1 MIEINK
7 KRIINLLT
15 IVVLLLSYSGV
26 WAQNCTSMP
35 EPVTYTR
42 VTTGGDPN
50 KYVEEYAYVNGI
62 KVTRILQAGTRS
74 FDKIKYSNED
84 TNTPTENYCGINRRS
99 KYIGKKYP
107 FMDSDKVTN
116 IIYTFSE
123 PVVDVEVFLAAFGY
137 SGTTTRVED
146 QIDDVIFSVNR
157 GSLTLHNR
165 ASCNGTIQIVNG
177 NEVKSLK
184 RKTTNAKI
192 GITSTAPFT
201 QLTLTYNEPGGGVIG
216 GAGFYVEICTQSIKP
231 HNSSACNPTNINN
244 NFAKAI
250 SATKTLN
257 GVEVE
262 RVLSAN
268 EFADLGSQNYCG
280 SSVNYPNNLP
290 YMSDTGARKLT
301 YKFKHP
307 VTSAEIFLFA
317 FGESTK
323 SAEPNRYDQVRFSIN
338 GEGTMSLSQTYNCIP
353 TGTTINGTTG
363 VVRSA
368 DDKLI
373 TTDVGIKV
381 SSTKPF
387 TEIVLDDQTP
397 GGNSS
402 GLGYVVEICASS
414 ITKANVD
421 NFITLDAAASTLTNQ
436 AVCEGG
442 APTYKAKANATA
454 FASTAKFDYILEV
467 KKSGTTSWV
476 AVETQSNVTP
486 GTVHTFTGDAFKTTN
501 YNNAKVRVKYVYKN
515 SLFPSVTG
523 AAYSNEATLTVK
535 APTVITTSPQA
546 AAYCVGSTA
555 TPLSVVAT
563 GEGTLTYKWYSNT
576 VDNTTTGTLIPTATI
591 ATFTPPTA
599 TSGTTYYYAE
609 VTGSCG
615 QVKSATA
622 KVEVL
627 AKADLVNIIA
637 PAYTPITVCA
647 NGANT
652 TITANANLRT
662 GVGNR
667 LTYTL
672 QHSATGAPNSFTDHP
687 TQKYTNFT
695 PSADNTKQFV
705 IKNEAAS
712 EGYYRVKYTSNAS
725 LCSGGGENYSNVF
738 KFTVTALPEVTA
750 INANPLAFSPG
761 VPTSIS
767 FTIEGTPNAVVTY
780 RIGSGSVQTTTL
792 DASGNS
798 PAIPAG
804 THTQTV
810 ELSVSKIT
818 LGGCEQTYTN
828 MKGRAVTTTTQ
839 CFGGGQIRPARQ
851 FPFPV
856 AQNQNS
862 IAPMNG
868 VNVIREYGG
877 TPNANTSILY
887 QFCSTQNYLVG
898 YTLVDANSTKVTYVF
913 DKPIKGVEI
922 WLMLMSDSGGGLDRM
937 KLSTNNGNLTFTKV
951 YDCYGNAIVAANGEV
966 SASNNVTDVAV
977 KVTSDKPFTKLTV
990 LHTSASTGALV
1001 ELCPAS
1007 VQPVELIDITQQP
1020 QSQTTCETLSPIF
1033 TSKAVLKNGATGT
1046 VKYQWQES
1054 TNNGASWVDAV
1065 SAISATSG
1073 TIASGATTS
1082 LNLFN
1087 IAKNTPNKQYRVLY
1101 TYQLLPGVEVTKAST
1116 PATLTVNDKVEI
1128 TEFKASP
1135 NTIVSGV
1142 ATPVTVTIKG
1152 TPNAQVTY
1160 TVDGDTPQ
1168 TVTLTGG
1175 VHTFTRTISQT
1186 TDVAITQLEKNC
1198 TVNPDLHLK
1207 IGEAGESCGSLPSP
1221 QFGATVTGTNKQMMG
1236 SVEVTRTFSGGAPIA
1251 TTLSYSGIC
1260 LPYYPM
1266 GYAILRKQTSN
1277 ASKVT
1282 YRFSQPVTSAEV
1294 WLLVMS
1300 NTPLSPGIDKAK
1312 ITTNCSSTTLTKVYD
1327 CSNSATLTGNTVAS
1341 ANKVNTDVAIS
1352 VESTGTFTELYVE
1365 DLWDSSTG
1373 NGAGFLV
1380 ELCPSSVKPVTI
1392 DISKHPLSTSVCS
1405 GQTVSLSAVAAL
1417 KGLPANTPMSYQW
1430 EQSANGTAWSNVTGA
1445 GASGTT
1451 TTGSVTYTVP
1461 ATLTQT
1467 THYRLKYSYT
1477 TSCGA
1482 VTVTATTNAA
1492 IITINELPKV
1502 TKVEATPGYIL
1513 NGASTPISFI
1523 ITGTADA
1530 TVTYTLNGG
1539 APLTAQINGS
1549 GVATVPYTTTQD
1561 VTLNVTQIEKNACIT
1576 SITDKSVTVGVSKC
1590 AAFPAP
1596 QFGAS
1601 VTGSNKQTMSN
1612 VEVTRSFDG
1621 GTPAGSPSYGTQ
1633 CSGLPYSSGYI
1644 LLRKETSNASKVTYH
1659 FSQPVTSAEVWL
1671 LLMSNGGIE
1680 GVDKAKITTN
1690 CGSATLTK
1698 IYDCSNTATLS
1709 GDEITSTTRIFT
1721 DVAIRVESV
1730 KPFTELYV
1738 EDLWTTGSGR
1748 GFMVELCPSSLVV
1761 ANTTG
1766 ILSVATQPANVSA
1779 CQGGTASIVSKANVG
1794 AAYLGGTLTYQWEE
1808 SANNGT
1814 TWTNATGASA
1824 TGTATPGLDVTYTL
1838 SNVTSASPNKQYRVK
1853 YRYIYNNG
1861 FCGEATI
1868 YSDPAKLIVPSA
1880 SDIITI
1886 QATQPSNV
1894 TTSDCTQ
1901 ITNVSAQAKIADGY
1915 TIKNVSA
1922 RGGNIFG
1929 YYLEFKEGNTWKTYK
1944 GQQYSNNPSNHPQT
1958 LKIVHSQAPEGT
1970 THFRVR
1976 YTVELT
1982 IGCEFTVTTNEFTFI
1997 KNLPA
2002 EPAITTSQT
2011 FCQSENKTVGD
2022 LTTLANIK
2030 WYSAAT
2036 GGSEVVASTTIPVDT
2051 NDYFAV
2057 ATANGCESTRKK
2069 ITVTVVPKPSA
2080 PVVQNKTECPAA
2092 GTFDMANLVTVLP
2105 GHTLKWY
2112 NAATGNATTVSTV
2125 DRNKTAKT
2133 TYEKWVALATS
2144 QGCESDRVKVTYTV
2158 DITTQPTITAPAAN
2172 LSINCADSATAIDA
2186 AVNAWAATATATVG
2200 CGTATVTNNYATVKP
2215 TNLCS
2220 VNEFEVTF
2228 TVRDAFGNQ
2237 KTKKKKITIDR
2248 LIANDDTESVARSTG
2263 KDIDVLSNDTVNGA
2277 QATTSNAKVTLV
2289 SDGGIGATVTSD
2301 GKIRI
2306 PGGSIAPGTYNV
2318 TYKLCDKNN
2327 TSRCGATATVAVTV
2341 NNSTIEANHDTP
2353 VALTYSASA
2362 AYAKAAD
2369 HTDFNVLSNDKLSGV
2384 TPTLSQV
2391 DILPTNQ
2398 TGVTIEA
2405 STGKIKVDGA
2415 TAAGVYNLT
2424 YKIKEKNTT
2433 NTSATAKVTVVVKN
2447 ALVVNPATLT
2457 APITPST
2464 SATTPKE
2471 IGNVLNQTQ
2480 LNGNKPNASQV
2491 SISVTQEA
2499 TPPQSGDPVP
2509 SIDPATGKVLIPSGV
2524 KPGNYTIK
2532 YQVCDKAE
2540 GIAKSC
2546 SDEKTI
2552 TVNVAGGN
2560 TTTTNNDDFTA
2571 NPVER
2576 SNSEEVVKNGAN
2588 PVNVLANDKLG
2599 TRTNIDT
2606 DVVTIRQTATSN
2618 SGVNIDT
2625 ATGQIKVAANTPA
2638 GVHEVKYKITEK
2650 GQTTES
2656 SEATAKVVVKN
2667 KVELDP
2673 ATIPGTVNTPDDG
2686 NDKTIANIL
2695 DKAKINGNKP
2705 DAADVVITVP
2715 NPAHKNNPSDIV
2727 PYVDTTTGKVIVP
2740 VGTKP
2745 GTHQI
2750 TYQVCDKL
2758 PAGQSAAQTCKT
2770 ATITIPVT
2778 ANTATSANDDY
2789 ASNPVEVSNSA
2800 TSYVKNGT
2808 EDVNVLSNDALGGN
2822 TTINTNLVDIT
2833 QTHTSHSGVNIETA
2847 TGKVKVAPNTPAGE
2861 YTLKYTIAEKGGG
2874 PSSTESTVKVV
2885 VKNKVVVNQA
2895 TIPSSVTPATDGTDK
2910 EIGDVLDQTE
2920 INGSKPSAAQ
2930 VTITET
2936 SPAPKNDPSDKVP
2949 YIDTTTGKVKIP
2961 AGVKP
2966 GNYPITYQIC
2976 DKAIPASANTCK
2988 TATITV
2994 KVAGNH
3000 LDPKNDDF
3008 SQKKVERSTSD
3019 AYVKDGA
3026 NDLNVLSN
3034 DKLGNREGLDTN
3046 VVTIEQ
3052 TYTSNNGVT
3061 VEVAT
3066 GKVKVAANTPAG
3078 EYTVKY
3084 KITEKGQTTA
3094 SNEVSVKVTVTNK
3107 LEVST
3112 RTIPNAKPSTNST
3125 TPVSV
3130 GNILDQ
3136 TKINGQLN
3144 PDPSEVEITATP
3156 DQPGSPKKPYIDT
3169 TTGKVMIPAGVAPGD
3184 HTISYK
3190 VCDKALGAAKRC
3202 EEATVTVKVVSNT
3215 ATSEDDDFTADTYK
3229 VEHPTVDTFVS
3240 DGSDPVNV
3248 LSNDKLGSDTT
3259 ISTDEVT
3266 ITQTA
3271 TSNSNVNIDTATGK
3285 IKVKA
3290 NTPAGV
3296 YTVKYK
3302 FTEKGQPASAASAEK
3317 TATVVVTNKLTS
3329 SNGNYGGAPS
3339 TNSTPANGGD
3349 VLNNVRINGVKPTP
3363 SQVTITEDNGA
3374 GSGIVPFLV
3383 TSGADAGKIKIPQGT
3398 PPGNYTI
3405 TYTVCDTASGA
3416 AKSCKT
3422 ATANIR
3428 VSANAIIATN
3438 DEDNKEVE
3446 FATSVQNVK
3455 KSDNTTLNVLD
3466 NDTLAGLT
3474 ATDTTVTIETTVPE
3488 TGITIK
3494 TNGEV
3499 EVAANKPAGVY
3510 ELKYVI
3516 KETADINNVSDEATV
3531 KVVVK
3536 NKVTFDSIP
3545 STPVNPST
3553 DKNTPATPIDVIAN
3567 TKINGSTPS
3576 ANDVTIEVT
3585 DPADP
3590 QSPGDVVPTLNTTTG
3605 KVEIPAGVKPG
3616 DYNITYRVCDK
3627 AQPAEAKTCQEN
3639 TITIKVRG
3647 NTITGADDDFS
3658 AHKVERSTSD
3668 KFVNDGTNDV
3678 NVLTNDVL
3686 GSRTGLTT
3694 DLVTINQTATTDPKV
3709 SIDTATGKV
3718 KVAADA
3724 PAGTHTIKYTIT
3736 EKGQTT
3742 PSAEKTV
3749 TVVVTNKIVLTP
3761 TDVVS
3766 NPVTPSTDRN
3776 TPKEIGDVLDGTK
3789 LNGTKPGIGTG
3800 ANQVTI
3806 SVVTPAQPQSPGDAV
3821 PELDTTTGKVK
3832 IPAGVKPGTYNI
3844 TYKVCDNA
3852 TPQTCETSTVPIT
3865 VQGNTTTSAD
3875 DDFTAHKVVHPTT
3888 DTFVSDNGTPV
3899 NVLSND
3905 KLGDDDTITT
3915 DEVEIIQT
3923 ATTNPKVSIDTAT
3936 GKVKVE
3942 ANTPAG
3948 EYTVKY
3954 KFKEKGQSD
3963 TEASQEKTVTVVV
3976 TNQVEIDR
3984 ANNNYTGA
3992 PSINATPA
4000 EGGDVLDK
4008 VKINGNKPNANE
4020 VNITVDTP
4028 ATGTTVPY
4036 LETSGADAGKI
4047 KIPQGTPAGTYTI
4060 TYTVCDK
4067 AQPASARTCE
4077 QATATIT
4084 VDANPIVANADNDN
4098 KVVTFSTAAQTVKK
4112 TDGTTLNVLANDKL
4126 GATTGLNNTLVTIE
4140 TTQPVTDIT
4149 IKANGEVEVGANKA
4163 PGVYE
4168 LKYKIKET
4176 ADPTHVSAEATVKVV
4191 VKNKVELDAI
4201 PTTPANPSTDGTTP
4215 NAVVDIL
4222 DNTKI
4227 NGNKPNANEVT
4238 IEVVTPATPQSPGDS
4253 VPTIDTT
4260 TGKVVVPSGVKPG
4273 TYTITY
4279 KVCDKAQPD
4288 EAKTCKTDTVTITVT
4303 GNTIQATAD
4312 DFTAH
4317 KVERSNNDAFVKNGA
4332 NEVNVL
4338 TNDELGTRTGIDTQ
4352 VVTITQTATT
4362 DPKVTIDTATGKVK
4376 VAANAPAGVHVLKY
4390 TITEKG
4396 QTTAS
4401 QEVEVKV
4408 VVTNKVESE
4417 DATYTGTT
4425 PTDSNPTTAGN
4436 ILDHVH
4442 FNGGSQA
4449 PDPSEV
4455 TVEIVTP
4462 APGTTVPTIITTGA
4476 DTGKIQIPQ
4485 GTPAGTYPITY
4496 KVCDKA
4502 TGAANT
4508 CKTHTATVTVNPATT
4523 DIVAQPDTYTL
4534 QWDAAERTAE
4544 GNILVNDRH
4553 LTRENLDTTLVDI
4566 QQVAASTPDKVSIDT
4581 ATGKVKIAA
4590 GTPAGTH
4597 TISYTITPKGETSPV
4612 SAPALVTVVIR
4623 NKVELATNPINGA
4636 PSSDDTPR
4644 EIGNV
4649 IDNVKINGQRPD
4661 PSDVTIEITPATP
4674 LEPGR
4679 PTPEVDPA
4687 TGKVTVPKNTP
4698 SGEYTIGVKVC
4709 DKVTPKTCV
4718 NQNITIKVRPDQDLM
4733 AEEDEFSV
4741 GIMGGTTPSVLR
4753 NDKLRG
4759 RTGLTIADVTVQ
4771 AIGRARAHTRGLPE
4785 PASDR
4790 IIIASDGRIDV
4801 KEGLQEGD
4809 YIYEYSIISKE
4820 DTNLI
4825 SNARVIIHVAKNV
4838 AAEDE
4843 IEVEK
4848 PREGEADTTST
4859 KSLLD
4864 NDAIN
4869 GQKPIIGTTPGT
4881 VTIEKISVTPS
4892 AQDKIDID
4900 TTTGKIIVKP
4910 GAPIGEYEVEYRI
4923 CLNGTSNCQTGK
4935 AKVKIQPQL
4944 TLAEDNFADRT
4955 IVTNISTNQVGNVL
4969 ANDTL
4974 DGQPIAASEVSI
4986 KVTNNAGIPGVT
4998 IDAEGNL
5005 TIPQGAP
5012 SGTHTIEYEVISNT
5026 YGVRK
5031 TGRVVV
5037 NLSNDADLE
5046 FYNAISTDEGSQNNG
5061 FIIKNIEL
5069 YPKNN
5074 LKIFNRYGVLIF
5086 EKDGYTNASPFKG
5099 ISEGRATVNKDGKL
5113 PQGTYYYIL
5122 EYTDGKNQT
5131 QQKTGWLYI
5140 K

>member
-1 MIEINK
+1 MIEMNK

-15 IVVLLLSYSGV
+15 IVVLLLSYSGI
-26 WAQNCTSMP
+26 WAQSGGCTSMP
-35 EPVTYTR
+35 NPVSYTR
-42 VTTGGDPN
+42 VGTDVKFGGN
-50 KYVEEYAYVNGI
+50 KIAKTEGKATVNGVV
-62 KVTRILQAGTRS
+62 VTRTLENERQQGYDRGV
-74 FDKIKYSNED
+74 KYSDGRLLSHNSKLVD
-84 TNTPTENYCGINRRS
+84 DVAPCGTGANTKAG
-99 KYIGKKYP
+99 YP
-107 FMDSDKVTN
+107 IMDSDKVRKLT
-116 IIYTFSE
+116 YKFSK
-123 PVVDVEVFLAAFGY
+123 PVVDIELFFAEFGY
-137 SGTTTRVED
+137 K
-146 QIDDVIFSVNR
+146 QLPNKIDYAD
-157 GSLTLHNR
+157 
-165 ASCNGTIQIVNG
+165 IVLKSNG
-177 NEVKSLK
+177 NVVPTQLTIRNDCNNGATKTIKNGKERLASLSGKVTDVK
-184 RKTTNAKI
+184 A
-192 GITSTAPFT
+192 GITSTEPFDEMILENANDNT
-201 QLTLTYNEPGGGVIG
+201 GY
-216 GAGFYVEICTQSIKP
+216 GFYVEICLNSIQP
-231 HNSSACNPTNINN
+231 LNISQCAPDTMTNSFTASNQ
-244 NFAKAI
+244 
-250 SATKTLN
+250 TKTIN
-257 GVEVE
+257 GVNVKF
-262 RVLSAN
+262 VTTGGFGGASGLNS
-268 EFADLGSQNYCG
+268 FNYCG
-280 SSVNYPNNLP
+280 TNMNYNGLGTSVPFLGP
-290 YMSDTGARKLT
+290 PGAAGKKIT
-301 YKFKHP
+301 YTFATP
-307 VTSAEIFLFA
+307 VTSAEIFLLA
-317 FGESTK
+317 FGDSLGAVNT
-323 SAEPNRYDQVRFSIN
+323 YDEVKFAVD
-338 GEGTMSLSQTYNCIP
+338 GGGTMTLSQTYNCMP
-353 TGTTINGTTG
+353 TGTTINSSSGL
-363 VVRSA
+363 VRSA
-368 DDKLI
+368 DNKHI
-373 TTDVGIKV
+373 TTDVAIKV
-381 SSTKPF
+381 TSSKPF
-387 TEIVLDDQTP
+387 TEIVLEDNTP
-397 GGNSS
+397 TGTRSGN
-402 GLGYVVEICASS
+402 GYFVVLCESS
-414 ITKANVD
+414 IKLADTSTCTSDNIGTLFAASQTATYTTTSGVKVTRKMDPATGFASLSNTNYCTIAPTYPANLPLLVDSKVMTYEFDVPVTEAEIFLFAFGDELGAPNTYDELTFSTDNGTVSVAQTYSCNPSGITITNGKVRSVDNRKWTTDVGLKITSTKPFTKLILTDSTPTYGSATSGNGYLVAFCEKGLTKITQNELN
-421 NFITLDAAASTLTNQ
+421 NFITLDATISILADQSKCQ
-436 AVCEGG
+436 QE
-442 APTYKAKANATA
+442 APTYKAKATANA
-454 FASTAKFDYILEV
+454 FAATAKFDYILEV
-467 KKSGTTSWV
+467 KPSGTSTWT
-476 AVETQSNVTP
+476 AVETKSDVAP
-486 GTVHTFTGDAFKTTN
+486 GTEYTFNANAFKTNN
-501 YNNAKVRVKYVYKN
+501 YHNAKVRVKYVYKN
-515 SLFPSVTG
+515 TLFPSVNG
-523 AAYSNEATLTVK
+523 VAYSGEA
-535 APTVITTSPQA
+535 
-546 AAYCVGSTA
+546 
-555 TPLSVVAT
+555 
-563 GEGTLTYKWYSNT
+563 
-576 VDNTTTGTLIPTATI
+576 
-591 ATFTPPTA
+591 
-599 TSGTTYYYAE
+599 
-609 VTGSCG
+609 
-615 QVKSATA
+615 
-622 KVEVL
+622 
-627 AKADLVNIIA
+627 
-637 PAYTPITVCA
+637 
-647 NGANT
+647 
-652 TITANANLRT
+652 
-662 GVGNR
+662 
-667 LTYTL
+667 TYTL
-672 QHSATGAPNSFTDHP
+672 KD
-687 TQKYTNFT
+687 K
-695 PSADNTKQFV
+695 
-705 IKNEAAS
+705 
-712 EGYYRVKYTSNAS
+712 
-725 LCSGGGENYSNVF
+725 
-738 KFTVTALPEVTA
+738 
-750 INANPLAFSPG
+750 
-761 VPTSIS
+761 
-767 FTIEGTPNAVVTY
+767 
-780 RIGSGSVQTTTL
+780 
-792 DASGNS
+792 
-798 PAIPAG
+798 PAI
-804 THTQTV
+804 
-810 ELSVSKIT
+810 
-818 LGGCEQTYTN
+818 
-828 MKGRAVTTTTQ
+828 
-839 CFGGGQIRPARQ
+839 
-851 FPFPV
+851 
-856 AQNQNS
+856 
-862 IAPMNG
+862 
-868 VNVIREYGG
+868 
-877 TPNANTSILY
+877 TS
-887 QFCSTQNYLVG
+887 
-898 YTLVDANSTKVTYVF
+898 
-913 DKPIKGVEI
+913 
-922 WLMLMSDSGGGLDRM
+922 
-937 KLSTNNGNLTFTKV
+937 LT
-951 YDCYGNAIVAANGEV
+951 
-966 SASNNVTDVAV
+966 AS
-977 KVTSDKPFTKLTV
+977 P
-990 LHTSASTGALV
+990 
-1001 ELCPAS
+1001 
-1007 VQPVELIDITQQP
+1007 
-1020 QSQTTCETLSPIF
+1020 
-1033 TSKAVLKNGATGT
+1033 
-1046 VKYQWQES
+1046 
-1054 TNNGASWVDAV
+1054 
-1065 SAISATSG
+1065 
-1073 TIASGATTS
+1073 TS
-1082 LNLFN
+1082 LNETGATN
-1087 IAKNTPNKQYRVLY
+1087 I
-1101 TYQLLPGVEVTKAST
+1101 TY
-1116 PATLTVNDKVEI
+1116 
-1128 TEFKASP
+1128 
-1135 NTIVSGV
+1135 
-1142 ATPVTVTIKG
+1142 TIKG
-1152 TPNAQVTY
+1152 TP
-1160 TVDGDTPQ
+1160 
-1168 TVTLTGG
+1168 
-1175 VHTFTRTISQT
+1175 
-1186 TDVAITQLEKNC
+1186 
-1198 TVNPDLHLK
+1198 
-1207 IGEAGESCGSLPSP
+1207 
-1221 QFGATVTGTNKQMMG
+1221 GATVTYNINGGTPETLVLDPVTGVKTVDRSGQTAKTTLTITKVAKTGLCDLDNIAYKAEVDALGNSCTTHPSIQFAQASPATATMNGIQVTRTIIGVQDFFQSYTYTSGQMCQQTIMQGYPVMNANKTSIKYAFDKPIT
-1236 SVEVTRTFSGGAPIA
+1236 SVEVWLSGFGGETAPARADRVTFTLNCSGTEVFAASGCGSVTNAQFIA
-1251 TTLSYSGIC
+1251 TGNEVTHQANVYTQ
-1260 LPYYPM
+1260 
-1266 GYAILRKQTSN
+1266 ARV
-1277 ASKVT
+1277 KV
-1282 YRFSQPVTSAEV
+1282 
-1294 WLLVMS
+1294 
-1300 NTPLSPGIDKAK
+1300 
-1312 ITTNCSSTTLTKVYD
+1312 SS
-1327 CSNSATLTGNTVAS
+1327 
-1341 ANKVNTDVAIS
+1341 S
-1352 VESTGTFTELYVE
+1352 VPFTELTLS
-1365 DLWDSSTG
+1365 DPGST
-1373 NGAGFLV
+1373 AGGYTV
-1380 ELCPSSVKPVTI
+1380 ELCPGSIKPAKI
-1392 DISKHPLSTSVCS
+1392 
-1405 GQTVSLSAVAAL
+1405 
-1417 KGLPANTPMSYQW
+1417 
-1430 EQSANGTAWSNVTGA
+1430 
-1445 GASGTT
+1445 
-1451 TTGSVTYTVP
+1451 
-1461 ATLTQT
+1461 
-1467 THYRLKYSYT
+1467 
-1477 TSCGA
+1477 
-1482 VTVTATTNAA
+1482 
-1492 IITINELPKV
+1492 KV
-1502 TKVEATPGYIL
+1502 TENPAE
-1513 NGASTPISFI
+1513 
-1523 ITGTADA
+1523 
-1530 TVTYTLNGG
+1530 
-1539 APLTAQINGS
+1539 LTACIG
-1549 GVATVPYTTTQD
+1549 ATGKYFT
-1561 VTLNVTQIEKNACIT
+1561 A
-1576 SITDKSVTVGVSKC
+1576 
-1590 AAFPAP
+1590 
-1596 QFGAS
+1596 
-1601 VTGSNKQTMSN
+1601 
-1612 VEVTRSFDG
+1612 
-1621 GTPAGSPSYGTQ
+1621 
-1633 CSGLPYSSGYI
+1633 
-1644 LLRKETSNASKVTYH
+1644 
-1659 FSQPVTSAEVWL
+1659 
-1671 LLMSNGGIE
+1671 
-1680 GVDKAKITTN
+1680 KAKID
-1690 CGSATLTK
+1690 GVSAT
-1698 IYDCSNTATLS
+1698 
-1709 GDEITSTTRIFT
+1709 
-1721 DVAIRVESV
+1721 
-1730 KPFTELYV
+1730 
-1738 EDLWTTGSGR
+1738 EDMSYKW
-1748 GFMVELCPSSLVV
+1748 
-1761 ANTTG
+1761 
-1766 ILSVATQPANVSA
+1766 Q
-1779 CQGGTASIVSKANVG
+1779 Q
-1794 AAYLGGTLTYQWEE
+1794 
-1808 SANNGT
+1808 
-1814 TWTNATGASA
+1814 
-1824 TGTATPGLDVTYTL
+1824 
-1838 SNVTSASPNKQYRVK
+1838 SPNPNVPGSWVPALAPSPNGSIKADGSTQARLTLNTIQESDNGLYYRAEFTFTKCNKTLDKV
-1853 YRYIYNNG
+1853 
-1861 FCGEATI
+1861 
-1868 YSDPAKLIVPSA
+1868 YSEPAKLNVPSA

-1886 QATQPSNV
+1886 QASAPTNKTV
-1894 TTSDCTQ
+1894 DDCTGTTQ
-1901 ITNVSAQAKIADGY
+1901 ITAKAKIASGY
-1915 TIKNVSA
+1915 TIKNS
-1922 RGGNIFG
+1922 GGNLFG
-1929 YYLEFKEGNTWKTYK
+1929 YFLEFKDGNTWKTYK
-1944 GQQYSNNPSNHPQT
+1944 GQQYSNNANEQERT
-1958 LKIVHSQAPEGT
+1958 LSIAHSAAPEGT
-1970 THFRVR
+1970 TTFRLRYSVTLTTGCE
-1976 YTVELT
+1976 YTVYS
-1982 IGCEFTVTTNEFTFI
+1982 NEFTFT
-1997 KNLPA
+1997 KNLPN
-2002 EPAITTSQT
+2002 EPAITTPQT
-2011 FCQSENKTVGD
+2011 VCQSEGKTLAD
-2022 LTTLANIK
+2022 LTTLSGIK
-2030 WYSAAT
+2030 WYDAAT
-2036 GGSEVVASTTIPVDT
+2036 GGNEVVASTTLT
-2051 NDYFAV
+2051 ASKSYWAV
-2057 ATANGCESTRKK
+2057 ATDKGCESARKEIK
-2069 ITVTVVPKPSA
+2069 VTVVAKPTT
-2080 PVVQNKTECPAA
+2080 PTVQNKTECPAT
-2092 GTFDMANLVTVLP
+2092 GNYDMANLVTVLP

-2133 TYEKWVALATS
+2133 TYEKWVALVTS

-2158 DITTQPTITAPAAN
+2158 DITTQPTITAPANN

-2186 AVNAWAATATATVG
+2186 AVNAWAATATATATVG

-2237 KTKKKKITIDR
+2237 KTDKKKITVDR

-2306 PGGSIAPGTYNV
+2306 PGGSVAPGTYNV

-2369 HTDFNVLSNDKLSGV
+2369 NTDFNVLSNDKLSGV

-2415 TAAGVYNLT
+2415 TVAGVYNLT

-2433 NTSATAKVTVVVKN
+2433 NTSATANVTVVVKN

-2491 SISVTQEA
+2491 SISVTQRA

-2524 KPGNYTIK
+2524 KPGSYTIK
-2532 YQVCDKAE
+2532 YKVCDNAG

-2606 DVVTIRQTATSN
+2606 DVVTIRQTATTN

-2650 GQTTES
+2650 GQTNES

-2673 ATIPGTVNTPDDG
+2673 ATIPSTVNTPNDG
-2686 NDKTIANIL
+2686 NDKTVANVL

-2705 DAADVVITVP
+2705 NTTDVVITVP
-2715 NPAHKNNPSDIV
+2715 SPAQKANPSDIV

-2789 ASNPVEVSNSA
+2789 ASNPVEVSNNA

-2808 EDVNVLSNDALGGN
+2808 EDVNVLSNDALGSN

-2920 INGSKPSAAQ
+2920 INGAKPSAAQ

-2976 DKAIPASANTCK
+2976 DKATPASANTCK

-3107 LEVST
+3107 LEVGT
-3112 RTIPNAKPSTNST
+3112 ITIPNAKPSTDST

-3130 GNILDQ
+3130 GNILDH

-3190 VCDKALGAAKRC
+3190 VCDKAPGAAKRC

-3215 ATSEDDDFTADTYK
+3215 ATSEDDDFTANK

-3285 IKVKA
+3285 IKVNA

-3339 TNSTPANGGD
+3339 TNSTPADGGN
-3349 VLNNVRINGVKPTP
+3349 VLNNVRINGAKPTP
-3363 SQVTITEDNGA
+3363 SQVTITVDNNA
-3374 GSGIVPFLV
+3374 GSGTVPFLV

-3398 PPGNYTI
+3398 PVGNYTI

-3446 FATSVQNVK
+3446 FATSAQNVK

-3466 NDTLAGLT
+3466 NDTLAGTT
-3474 ATDTTVTIETTVPE
+3474 ATDTTVTIETTVPV

-3545 STPVNPST
+3545 STSVNPST

-3576 ANDVTIEVT
+3576 ANDVTIQVT

-3616 DYNITYRVCDK
+3616 NYNITYRVCDK

-3639 TITIKVRG
+3639 TIIINVTG

-3678 NVLTNDVL
+3678 NVLTNDEL
-3686 GSRTGLTT
+3686 GTRRGLTT
-3694 DLVTINQTATTDPKV
+3694 DLVTINQTDTTDPKV
-3709 SIDTATGKV
+3709 TIDTATGKV

-3749 TVVVTNKIVLTP
+3749 TVVVTNKITLTP
-3761 TDVVS
+3761 ADVVS

-3806 SVVTPAQPQSPGDAV
+3806 SVVTPAQPQSSGDAV

-3852 TPQTCETSTVPIT
+3852 NPQTCETSTVPIT

-3888 DTFVSDNGTPV
+3888 NTSVSDNGTPV

-3905 KLGDDDTITT
+3905 KLGDDDSITT
-3915 DEVEIIQT
+3915 NEVEIIQT

-3936 GKVKVE
+3936 GEVKVA

-4060 TYTVCDK
+4060 TYTICDK
-4067 AQPASARTCE
+4067 AQPVSARTCE

-4149 IKANGEVEVGANKA
+4149 IKGNGEVEVGANKA

-4201 PTTPANPSTDGTTP
+4201 PTTPANPSTDGRTP
-4215 NAVVDIL
+4215 NTVVDIL

-4238 IEVVTPATPQSPGDS
+4238 IEVVTPATPQSPGDI
-4253 VPTIDTT
+4253 VQTIDTT

-4376 VAANAPAGVHVLKY
+4376 VAANAPAGEHVVKY

-4442 FNGGSQA
+4442 FNGSSQA
-4449 PDPSEV
+4449 PNPSEV

-4485 GTPAGTYPITY
+4485 GTPAGTYPIIY

-4612 SAPALVTVVIR
+4612 SAPALVTVVIK

-4679 PTPEVDPA
+4679 PTPEVDPT

-4709 DKVTPKTCV
+4709 DKETPKTCV

-4759 RTGLTIADVTVQ
+4759 RIGLTIADVTVQ
-4771 AIGRARAHTRGLPE
+4771 PIGQARAHTPGLPQ

-4790 IIIASDGRIDV
+4790 IIVASDGRIDV

-4825 SNARVIIHVAKNV
+4825 SNTKVIIHVAKNV

-4881 VTIEKISVTPS
+4881 VTIQKISVTPS

-4910 GAPIGEYEVEYRI
+4910 GAPIGEYEVEYQI
-4923 CLNGTSNCQTGK
+4923 CLNGRTSTCKTGK

-5012 SGTHTIEYEVISNT
+5012 SGTHTIEYEIISNT

>member
-107 FMDSDKVTN
+107 FMDSDKVTK

-137 SGTTTRVED
+137 SGTITRVED

-157 GSLTLHNR
+157 GSLSLHNR
-165 ASCNGTIQIVNG
+165 ADCNSGTIQIVNG

-231 HNSSACNPTNINN
+231 YNSSACNPGNIGNK
-244 NFAKAI
+244 FSK
-250 SATKTLN
+250 SLTDKKTLN

-262 RVLSAN
+262 RTISSNSFYSLTSN
-268 EFADLGSQNYCG
+268 HCG
-280 SSVNYPNNLP
+280 SSISYPADLP
-290 YMSDTGARKLT
+290 LLIPTGARKLT
-301 YKFKHP
+301 YKFSNP
-307 VTSAEIFLFA
+307 ITSAEIFLFA
-317 FGESTK
+317 FGDKDKANADET
-323 SAEPNRYDQVRFSIN
+323 YDEVQFSIN
-338 GEGTMSLSQTYNCIP
+338 GEGTMNLSQTYNCIP
-353 TGTTINGTTG
+353 TGTTVNSSTG

-368 DDKLI
+368 DNMAI

-387 TEIVLDDQTP
+387 TEIVLDDKTLA
-397 GGNSS
+397 GRYSGN
-402 GLGYVVEICASS
+402 GYIVAICESS
-414 ITKANVD
+414 ITKANVN
-421 NFITLDAAASTLTNQ
+421 NFIDLDAGINNLANQTICVSKAA
-436 AVCEGG
+436 
-442 APTYKAKANATA
+442 PIYKAKASAGA
-454 FASTAKFDYILEV
+454 FANTATFDYELQA
-467 KKSGTTSWV
+467 KKGAGAWTKIEEFKDV
-476 AVETQSNVTP
+476 AP
-486 GTVHTFTGDAFKTTN
+486 GTEKTFTGGTLKSNT
-501 YNNAKVRVKYVYKN
+501 YNGASIRVKYTYKN
-515 SLFPSVTG
+515 TLFPSVTG
-523 AAYSNEATLTVK
+523 VAYSSEATLTVK
-535 APTVITTSPQA
+535 EVASITSLTASP
-546 AAYCVGSTA
+546 
-555 TPLSVVAT
+555 
-563 GEGTLTYKWYSNT
+563 
-576 VDNTTTGTLIPTATI
+576 
-591 ATFTPPTA
+591 
-599 TSGTTYYYAE
+599 
-609 VTGSCG
+609 
-615 QVKSATA
+615 
-622 KVEVL
+622 
-627 AKADLVNIIA
+627 
-637 PAYTPITVCA
+637 
-647 NGANT
+647 
-652 TITANANLRT
+652 
-662 GVGNR
+662 
-667 LTYTL
+667 
-672 QHSATGAPNSFTDHP
+672 
-687 TQKYTNFT
+687 
-695 PSADNTKQFV
+695 
-705 IKNEAAS
+705 
-712 EGYYRVKYTSNAS
+712 
-725 LCSGGGENYSNVF
+725 
-738 KFTVTALPEVTA
+738 
-750 INANPLAFSPG
+750 
-761 VPTSIS
+761 
-767 FTIEGTPNAVVTY
+767 
-780 RIGSGSVQTTTL
+780 
-792 DASGNS
+792 
-798 PAIPAG
+798 
-804 THTQTV
+804 
-810 ELSVSKIT
+810 
-818 LGGCEQTYTN
+818 
-828 MKGRAVTTTTQ
+828 
-839 CFGGGQIRPARQ
+839 
-851 FPFPV
+851 
-856 AQNQNS
+856 
-862 IAPMNG
+862 
-868 VNVIREYGG
+868 
-877 TPNANTSILY
+877 
-887 QFCSTQNYLVG
+887 
-898 YTLVDANSTKVTYVF
+898 
-913 DKPIKGVEI
+913 
-922 WLMLMSDSGGGLDRM
+922 
-937 KLSTNNGNLTFTKV
+937 
-951 YDCYGNAIVAANGEV
+951 
-966 SASNNVTDVAV
+966 
-977 KVTSDKPFTKLTV
+977 
-990 LHTSASTGALV
+990 
-1001 ELCPAS
+1001 
-1007 VQPVELIDITQQP
+1007 
-1020 QSQTTCETLSPIF
+1020 
-1033 TSKAVLKNGATGT
+1033 
-1046 VKYQWQES
+1046 
-1054 TNNGASWVDAV
+1054 
-1065 SAISATSG
+1065 
-1073 TIASGATTS
+1073 TS
-1082 LNLFN
+1082 LNETGATN
-1087 IAKNTPNKQYRVLY
+1087 I
-1101 TYQLLPGVEVTKAST
+1101 TY
-1116 PATLTVNDKVEI
+1116 
-1128 TEFKASP
+1128 
-1135 NTIVSGV
+1135 
-1142 ATPVTVTIKG
+1142 TIKG
-1152 TPNAQVTY
+1152 TP
-1160 TVDGDTPQ
+1160 
-1168 TVTLTGG
+1168 
-1175 VHTFTRTISQT
+1175 
-1186 TDVAITQLEKNC
+1186 
-1198 TVNPDLHLK
+1198 
-1207 IGEAGESCGSLPSP
+1207 
-1221 QFGATVTGTNKQMMG
+1221 GATVTYNINGGTPETLILDPVTGVKTVDRSGQTAKTTLTITKVAKTGLCDLDNIAYKAEVDALGNSCTTHPSVQFAQTSPATATMNGIQVTRTIAGPQNYFQSYTYTSGQMCQQTIMQGYPVMNENKTSIKYAFDKPIT
-1236 SVEVTRTFSGGAPIA
+1236 SVEVWLSGFGGETAPARADRVTFTLNCSGTEVFAASGCGSVTNAQFIA
-1251 TTLSYSGIC
+1251 TGNEVTHQANVYTQ
-1260 LPYYPM
+1260 
-1266 GYAILRKQTSN
+1266 ARV
-1277 ASKVT
+1277 KV
-1282 YRFSQPVTSAEV
+1282 
-1294 WLLVMS
+1294 
-1300 NTPLSPGIDKAK
+1300 
-1312 ITTNCSSTTLTKVYD
+1312 SS
-1327 CSNSATLTGNTVAS
+1327 
-1341 ANKVNTDVAIS
+1341 S
-1352 VESTGTFTELYVE
+1352 VPFTELTLN
-1365 DLWDSSTG
+1365 DPGST
-1373 NGAGFLV
+1373 AGGYTV
-1380 ELCPSSVKPVTI
+1380 ELCPGSIKPAVIKVTENPSELTACVGATGKYFTAKAKI
-1392 DISKHPLSTSVCS
+1392 D
-1405 GQTVSLSAVAAL
+1405 GVSA
-1417 KGLPANTPMSYQW
+1417 TEDMSYKW
-1430 EQSANGTAWSNVTGA
+1430 EQSRTPNVPGSWVTAVAPSPG
-1445 GASGTT
+1445 
-1451 TTGSVTYTVP
+1451 GSVKVDGS
-1461 ATLTQT
+1461 TQA
-1467 THYRLKYSYT
+1467 RL
-1477 TSCGA
+1477 
-1482 VTVTATTNAA
+1482 
-1492 IITINELPKV
+1492 
-1502 TKVEATPGYIL
+1502 
-1513 NGASTPISFI
+1513 
-1523 ITGTADA
+1523 
-1530 TVTYTLNGG
+1530 TLN
-1539 APLTAQINGS
+1539 TIQDSDNGL
-1549 GVATVPYTTTQD
+1549 YYR
-1561 VTLNVTQIEKNACIT
+1561 
-1576 SITDKSVTVGVSKC
+1576 
-1590 AAFPAP
+1590 AAFT
-1596 QFGAS
+1596 F
-1601 VTGSNKQTMSN
+1601 TK
-1612 VEVTRSFDG
+1612 
-1621 GTPAGSPSYGTQ
+1621 
-1633 CSGLPYSSGYI
+1633 CSHTLETVYS
-1644 LLRKETSNASKVTYH
+1644 E
-1659 FSQPVTSAEVWL
+1659 
-1671 LLMSNGGIE
+1671 
-1680 GVDKAKITTN
+1680 
-1690 CGSATLTK
+1690 
-1698 IYDCSNTATLS
+1698 
-1709 GDEITSTTRIFT
+1709 
-1721 DVAIRVESV
+1721 
-1730 KPFTELYV
+1730 
-1738 EDLWTTGSGR
+1738 
-1748 GFMVELCPSSLVV
+1748 
-1761 ANTTG
+1761 
-1766 ILSVATQPANVSA
+1766 
-1779 CQGGTASIVSKANVG
+1779 
-1794 AAYLGGTLTYQWEE
+1794 
-1808 SANNGT
+1808 
-1814 TWTNATGASA
+1814 
-1824 TGTATPGLDVTYTL
+1824 
-1838 SNVTSASPNKQYRVK
+1838 
-1853 YRYIYNNG
+1853 
-1861 FCGEATI
+1861 
-1868 YSDPAKLIVPSA
+1868 PAKLNVPSD
-1880 SDIITI
+1880 SDIIAIT
-1886 QATQPSNV
+1886 APTQGNI
-1894 TTSDCTQ
+1894 TTSDCTASTQ
-1901 ITNVSAQAKIADGY
+1901 VSVQAKVTDGY
-1915 TIKNVSA
+1915 TIKNNG
-1922 RGGNIFG
+1922 GGNLFG
-1929 YYLEFKEGNTWKTYK
+1929 YFLQYKENGTWKDHATQK
-1944 GQQYSNNPSNHPQT
+1944 FSNNANDAAKKLIINHGQT
-1958 LKIVHSQAPEGT
+1958 ASGT
-1970 THFRVR
+1970 VFRVR
-1976 YTVELT
+1976 YSVTLT
-1982 IGCEFTVTTNEFTFI
+1982 TGCEYTVYSSEFTFTKNLPAKPAITTPQTFCQAENKTLEDLTTLSNIKWYNAQNGGNEVLASTLIPVGTNSYWATVTTN
-1997 KNLPA
+1997 
-2002 EPAITTSQT
+2002 
-2011 FCQSENKTVGD
+2011 
-2022 LTTLANIK
+2022 
-2030 WYSAAT
+2030 
-2036 GGSEVVASTTIPVDT
+2036 
-2051 NDYFAV
+2051 
-2057 ATANGCESTRKK
+2057 GCESDRKE
-2069 ITVTVVPKPSA
+2069 VNVNVVAKPNA
-2080 PVVQNKTECPAA
+2080 PTVQNKTECPAT
-2092 GTFDMANLVTVLP
+2092 GNYDMAGLVTSTIP
-2105 GHTLKWY
+2105 TGHTLKWY
-2112 NAATGNATTVSTV
+2112 AAATGNTTTVSTV

-2133 TYEKWVALATS
+2133 TYEKWVAQVTP
-2144 QGCESDRVKVTYTV
+2144 QGCESDRVKVTYIV
-2158 DITTQPTITAPAAN
+2158 DVTTQPTITAPASDLA
-2172 LSINCADSATAIDA
+2172 INCADPAATTNA

-2200 CGTATVTNNYATVKP
+2200 CGTNTVTNNYVTVKP
-2215 TNLCS
+2215 ADLCS
-2220 VNEFEVTF
+2220 VGEIEVTF
-2228 TVRDAFGNQ
+2228 TVTDAFGTQ
-2237 KTKKKKITIDR
+2237 KTVKKKITVDR
-2248 LIANDDTESVARSTG
+2248 LIANNDTESVARSTG
-2263 KDIDVLSNDTVNGA
+2263 KDVDVLSNDTVNGA

-2306 PGGSIAPGTYNV
+2306 PGGSVAPGTYNV

-2327 TSRCGATATVAVTV
+2327 PSRCGATATVAVTV

-2353 VALTYSASA
+2353 VALTYSTSA

-2369 HTDFNVLSNDKLSGV
+2369 NTDFNVLSNDKLSGV

-2398 TGVTIEA
+2398 AGVTIET

-2480 LNGNKPNASQV
+2480 LNGSNPNASQV
-2491 SISVTQEA
+2491 TISVTQGA
-2499 TPPQSGDPVP
+2499 TPPVAGDPVP
-2509 SIDPATGKVLIPSGV
+2509 SIDPATGKVEIPSGV

-2532 YQVCDKAE
+2532 YKVCDKAG

-2560 TTTTNNDDFTA
+2560 NTITNNDDFTA

-2606 DVVTIRQTATSN
+2606 DVVTIRQTATTN

-2667 KVELDP
+2667 KVELTP
-2673 ATIPGTVNTPDDG
+2673 ATIPATVNTPDDG

-2705 DAADVVITVP
+2705 NVADVVITVP
-2715 NPAHKNNPSDIV
+2715 NPAHKDAPSDIV

-2745 GTHQI
+2745 GNHQI

-2770 ATITIPVT
+2770 ATITIPVA

-2808 EDVNVLSNDALGGN
+2808 EDVNVLSNDALGSN
-2822 TTINTNLVDIT
+2822 TNINTNLVDIT

-2861 YTLKYTIAEKGGG
+2861 YTVKYTIAEKGGG

-2895 TIPSSVTPATDGTDK
+2895 TIPSSVTPATNGTDK

-2949 YIDTTTGKVKIP
+2949 YVDTTTGKVKIP

-2976 DKAIPASANTCK
+2976 DKATPASANTCK

-3000 LDPKNDDF
+3000 LDPKNDNF

-3107 LEVST
+3107 VVVNPV
-3112 RTIPNAKPSTNST
+3112 TIPANPSENST
-3125 TPVSV
+3125 TPKEI
-3130 GNILDQ
+3130 GNVLNQ
-3136 TKINGQLN
+3136 TTINGST
-3144 PDPSEVEITATP
+3144 PSINDVTITATP
-3156 DQPGSPKKPYIDT
+3156 NAPGSPKKPYIDT
-3169 TTGKVMIPAGVAPGD
+3169 TTGKVMIPAGVAPGN
-3184 HTISYK
+3184 HTITYEI
-3190 VCDKALGAAKRC
+3190 CDKVSGSAKTCKTAAI
-3202 EEATVTVKVVSNT
+3202 TVNVTGNT
-3215 ATSEDDDFTADTYK
+3215 ITPADDDFSAYK
-3229 VEHPTVDTFVS
+3229 VEHPTTQTVVS
-3240 DGSDPVNV
+3240 NGANH
-3248 LSNDKLGSDTT
+3248 LNILTNDKLGSRTGLT
-3259 ISTDEVT
+3259 KNEVT
-3266 ITQTA
+3266 ITQT
-3271 TSNSNVNIDTATGK
+3271 TPTNPHVNIDTTNGEVDVHAG
-3285 IKVKA
+3285 
-3290 NTPAGV
+3290 TPAGE

-3302 FTEKGQPASAASAEK
+3302 ITEKGQPASAASAEK
-3317 TATVVVTNKLTS
+3317 TVKVVVTNKLVNTTA
-3329 SNGNYGGAPS
+3329 NYSGSPS
-3339 TNSTPANGGD
+3339 QNTIPAIGGD
-3349 VLNNVRINGVKPTP
+3349 VLDNVRINDATSNPNVNDVIISIEAAATGTTVP
-3363 SQVTITEDNGA
+3363 SIE
-3374 GSGIVPFLV
+3374 
-3383 TSGADAGKIKIPQGT
+3383 TSGVDAGKIKIPQGT
-3398 PPGNYTI
+3398 PAGNYEI
-3405 TYTVCDTASGA
+3405 TYKVCDKAQGA
-3416 AKSCKT
+3416 AQSCQT
-3422 ATANIR
+3422 ATAKIR
-3428 VSANAIIATN
+3428 VSAKPIVANNDTDNAI
-3438 DEDNKEVE
+3438 VE
-3446 FATSVQNVK
+3446 YNANAAQNVK
-3455 KSDNTTLNVLD
+3455 KSGTDLNVLA
-3466 NDTLAGLT
+3466 NDKLGTTTGLNSSL
-3474 ATDTTVTIETTVPE
+3474 VTIETTQPVSDIE
-3488 TGITIK
+3488 IK
-3494 TNGEV
+3494 ADGKV
-3499 EVAANKPAGVY
+3499 EVAAGKDPGVY
-3510 ELKYVI
+3510 RLKYKI
-3516 KETADINNVSDEATV
+3516 KEVTDPTNVSEEGTV

-3536 NKVTFDSIP
+3536 NKVTNDPFPATS
-3545 STPVNPST
+3545 VNPST
-3553 DKNTPATPIDVIAN
+3553 DNNTPAERINILDKV
-3567 TKINGSTPS
+3567 KINGNTPS
-3576 ANDVTIEVT
+3576 INDVTIEVIN
-3585 DPADP
+3585 DADP
-3590 QSPGDVVPTLNTTTG
+3590 QSPGDEVPELDPTTG
-3605 KVEIPAGVKPG
+3605 KIKIPAGVKPG
-3616 DYNITYRVCDK
+3616 AYQIKYKVCDK
-3627 AQPAEAKTCQEN
+3627 VTGEANSCVEHTITVNVDRN
-3639 TITIKVRG
+3639 TIDAVQ
-3647 NTITGADDDFS
+3647 DDFT
-3658 AHKVERSTSD
+3658 AHKVERSNTD
-3668 KFVNDGTNDV
+3668 KFVKNGTNDV
-3678 NVLTNDVL
+3678 NVLTNDKL
-3686 GSRTGLTT
+3686 GARTGLTT
-3694 DLVTINQTATTDPKV
+3694 ELVTINQTHTSDPKV
-3709 SIDTATGKV
+3709 TIDTTTGKV

-3742 PSAEKTV
+3742 ASNEVEVK
-3749 TVVVTNKIVLTP
+3749 VVVTNKIELDHTAVI
-3761 TDVVS
+3761 S
-3766 NPVTPSTDRN
+3766 NPVTPSTDKN

-3852 TPQTCETSTVPIT
+3852 NPQTCETSTVPIT

-3875 DDFTAHKVVHPTT
+3875 DDFSAYKVEHPTSET
-3888 DTFVSDNGTPV
+3888 VVSDGT
-3899 NVLSND
+3899 NHLNILSND
-3905 KLGDDDTITT
+3905 KLGDDDSITT
-3915 DEVEIIQT
+3915 NEVEIIQT

-3936 GKVKVE
+3936 GEVKVE

-4060 TYTVCDK
+4060 TYTICDK

-4126 GATTGLNNTLVTIE
+4126 GATTGLNNTIVTIE

-4168 LKYKIKET
+4168 LKYKIRET

-4201 PTTPANPSTDGTTP
+4201 PTTPANPSTDGRTP
-4215 NAVVDIL
+4215 NTVVDIL

-4238 IEVVTPATPQSPGDS
+4238 IEVVTPATPQSLGDI

-4317 KVERSNNDAFVKNGA
+4317 KVERSNNDAFVKDGA

-4338 TNDELGTRTGIDTQ
+4338 TNDELGTRKGIDTQ
-4352 VVTITQTATT
+4352 VVTITQTTT
-4362 DPKVTIDTATGKVK
+4362 PDPKVTIDTATGKVK
-4376 VAANAPAGVHVLKY
+4376 VAANAPAGEHVLKY

-4612 SAPALVTVVIR
+4612 SAPALVTVVIK

-4709 DKVTPKTCV
+4709 DKDTPKTCV

-4771 AIGRARAHTRGLPE
+4771 AIGRARAYTPGLPE

-4790 IIIASDGRIDV
+4790 IIVASDGRIDV

-4825 SNARVIIHVAKNV
+4825 SNTKVIIHVAKNV

-4910 GAPIGEYEVEYRI
+4910 GAPIGEYEVEYQI
-4923 CLNGTSNCQTGK
+4923 CLNGTLTCKTGK

-4974 DGQPIAASEVSI
+4974 DGQPIVASEVSI

-5012 SGTHTIEYEVISNT
+5012 SGTHTIEYEIISNT

-5122 EYTDGKNQT
+5122 EYIDGKNQT
-5131 QQKTGWLYI
+5131 QQKAGWLYI

>member
-1 MIEINK
+1 MIEMNK

-15 IVVLLLSYSGV
+15 IVVLLLSYSGI
-26 WAQNCTSMP
+26 WAQSGGCDYMP
-35 EPVTYTR
+35 DPVAYTQVSANPKLVKEYADVKGVR
-42 VTTGGDPN
+42 VTRTL
-50 KYVEEYAYVNGI
+50 K
-62 KVTRILQAGTRS
+62 AGTRS
-74 FDKIKYSNED
+74 IDKVMYSNQD
-84 TNTPTENYCGINRRS
+84 TTTPAETYCSINRQAE
-99 KYIGKKYP
+99 YGGKKYP
-107 FMDSDKVTN
+107 FMDSNKVVEIT
-116 IIYTFSE
+116 YEFSK

-137 SGTTTRVED
+137 SGTPQQVGKD
-146 QIDDVIFSVNR
+146 QIDDVKFAVNK
-157 GSLTLHNR
+157 GSLTLHPRSTCTPN
-165 ASCNGTIQIVNG
+165 AIEVVNG
-177 NEVKSLK
+177 NEVKSKK
-184 RKTTNAKI
+184 RVTTDAKV
-192 GITSTAPFT
+192 GITSTESFT
-201 QLTLTYNEPGGGVIG
+201 QLTLTYHEPGGSIIG
-216 GAGFYVEICTQSIKP
+216 GAGFYVEICLNSIQPLNRSICSPDTMGNKFT
-231 HNSSACNPTNINN
+231 SNN
-244 NFAKAI
+244 Q
-250 SATKTLN
+250 TKTLN
-257 GVEVE
+257 GVDVGLSTTGSM
-262 RVLSAN
+262 LSAGILN
-268 EFADLGSQNYCG
+268 GETYCTTMNYSSLGSIPFLT
-280 SSVNYPNNLP
+280 SVASGPKQ
-290 YMSDTGARKLT
+290 KLT
-301 YKFKHP
+301 YTFDKP
-307 VTSAEIFLFA
+307 ITSAEIFLFA

-323 SAEPNRYDQVRFSIN
+323 SNADAYDEVKFAVN
-338 GEGTMSLSQTYNCIP
+338 GGGAISLSQTYNCNPEGTKITGNVVRSADDRKITTNVGIKVSSTQPFTEIVLEDNTPHGTRSGNGYLIAICESSIKLADISQCNPGNINNNFTKAISATETLNGVEVERILDANQFANLGSKNYCGSSINYPANLPYMGHTGAKKLTYKFKAPVTSAEIFLFAFGESEDIPNPNRYDEVKFSVNGGGTMTLSQTYNCMP
-353 TGTTINGTTG
+353 TGTTINSSTG
-363 VVRSA
+363 KVRSA
-368 DDKLI
+368 DNKLI

-381 SSTKPF
+381 TSTQPF
-387 TEIVLDDQTP
+387 TEIVLDDLTP
-397 GGNSS
+397 S
-402 GLGYVVEICASS
+402 GTRSGMGYVVEICASS
-414 ITKANVD
+414 ITKTNVD
-421 NFITLDAAASTLTNQ
+421 NFIKLDATASTLTNQ
-436 AVCEGG
+436 TVCEGE
-442 APTYKAKANATA
+442 APTYKAKATAKA
-454 FASTAKFDYILEV
+454 FATTAKFDYVLEA
-467 KKSGTTSWV
+467 KKSGATNWV
-476 AVETQSNVTP
+476 AVETKSDVAP
-486 GTVHTFTGDAFKTTN
+486 GTEHTFTGGDLKTTD

-535 APTVITTSPQA
+535 EKASITSLTASPTS
-546 AAYCVGSTA
+546 
-555 TPLSVVAT
+555 LN
-563 GEGTLTYKWYSNT
+563 E
-576 VDNTTTGTLIPTATI
+576 
-591 ATFTPPTA
+591 
-599 TSGTTYYYAE
+599 
-609 VTGSCG
+609 
-615 QVKSATA
+615 
-622 KVEVL
+622 
-627 AKADLVNIIA
+627 
-637 PAYTPITVCA
+637 
-647 NGANT
+647 
-652 TITANANLRT
+652 
-662 GVGNR
+662 
-667 LTYTL
+667 
-672 QHSATGAPNSFTDHP
+672 TGATNIV
-687 TQKYTNFT
+687 YT
-695 PSADNTKQFV
+695 
-705 IKNEAAS
+705 IK
-712 EGYYRVKYTSNAS
+712 
-725 LCSGGGENYSNVF
+725 
-738 KFTVTALPEVTA
+738 
-750 INANPLAFSPG
+750 
-761 VPTSIS
+761 
-767 FTIEGTPNAVVTY
+767 GTPGATVTY
-780 RIGSGSVQTTTL
+780 RITGDATDKTVNLNGSGVATVPANGQTTKTTL
-792 DASGNS
+792 TITKVEKTGLCSREGLHYKAEVDREGSTCTSHPTPQFAKGQNTKATLNGVEVTRTMEGTLNYYAATTYPNYFCTPTIMEGHPIMNDTAINKITYTFAKPITKVQVWLSGFGGTLTNSDSADFAIDCSDANLSLSVTDCNNTAESTLVTKSGNR
-798 PAIPAG
+798 I
-804 THTQTV
+804 T
-810 ELSVSKIT
+810 SKQ
-818 LGGCEQTYTN
+818 GKYFQ
-828 MKGRAVTTTTQ
+828 
-839 CFGGGQIRPARQ
+839 
-851 FPFPV
+851 
-856 AQNQNS
+856 
-862 IAPMNG
+862 
-868 VNVIREYGG
+868 
-877 TPNANTSILY
+877 
-887 QFCSTQNYLVG
+887 
-898 YTLVDANSTKVTYVF
+898 
-913 DKPIKGVEI
+913 
-922 WLMLMSDSGGGLDRM
+922 
-937 KLSTNNGNLTFTKV
+937 
-951 YDCYGNAIVAANGEV
+951 AIVQ
-966 SASNNVTDVAV
+966 VTA
-977 KVTSDKPFTKLTV
+977 DKPFTKL
-990 LHTSASTGALV
+990 
-1001 ELCPAS
+1001 
-1007 VQPVELIDITQQP
+1007 II
-1020 QSQTTCETLSPIF
+1020 
-1033 TSKAVLKNGATGT
+1033 SKG
-1046 VKYQWQES
+1046 E
-1054 TNNGASWVDAV
+1054 
-1065 SAISATSG
+1065 
-1073 TIASGATTS
+1073 
-1082 LNLFN
+1082 
-1087 IAKNTPNKQYRVLY
+1087 
-1101 TYQLLPGVEVTKAST
+1101 
-1116 PATLTVNDKVEI
+1116 
-1128 TEFKASP
+1128 
-1135 NTIVSGV
+1135 
-1142 ATPVTVTIKG
+1142 
-1152 TPNAQVTY
+1152 PNAFRA
-1160 TVDGDTPQ
+1160 
-1168 TVTLTGG
+1168 GG
-1175 VHTFTRTISQT
+1175 
-1186 TDVAITQLEKNC
+1186 
-1198 TVNPDLHLK
+1198 
-1207 IGEAGESCGSLPSP
+1207 
-1221 QFGATVTGTNKQMMG
+1221 
-1236 SVEVTRTFSGGAPIA
+1236 
-1251 TTLSYSGIC
+1251 Y
-1260 LPYYPM
+1260 
-1266 GYAILRKQTSN
+1266 
-1277 ASKVT
+1277 
-1282 YRFSQPVTSAEV
+1282 
-1294 WLLVMS
+1294 
-1300 NTPLSPGIDKAK
+1300 
-1312 ITTNCSSTTLTKVYD
+1312 
-1327 CSNSATLTGNTVAS
+1327 
-1341 ANKVNTDVAIS
+1341 
-1352 VESTGTFTELYVE
+1352 
-1365 DLWDSSTG
+1365 
-1373 NGAGFLV
+1373 LV
-1380 ELCPSSVKPVTI
+1380 ELCPSSVKPAKIKVTQNPAEMTACVGATGKRFTARAKI
-1392 DISKHPLSTSVCS
+1392 DGVAATESMSYIWQQSPTPNVS
-1405 GQTVSLSAVAAL
+1405 GSWVTAVASSP
-1417 KGLPANTPMSYQW
+1417 G
-1430 EQSANGTAWSNVTGA
+1430 
-1445 GASGTT
+1445 
-1451 TTGSVTYTVP
+1451 GSV
-1461 ATLTQT
+1461 
-1467 THYRLKYSYT
+1467 
-1477 TSCGA
+1477 
-1482 VTVTATTNAA
+1482 
-1492 IITINELPKV
+1492 KV
-1502 TKVEATPGYIL
+1502 D
-1513 NGASTPISFI
+1513 ASTEAGLTLGAIQNSHNGLYYRAKF
-1523 ITGTADA
+1523 TFTKCSHTLE
-1530 TVTYTLNGG
+1530 TV
-1539 APLTAQINGS
+1539 
-1549 GVATVPYTTTQD
+1549 
-1561 VTLNVTQIEKNACIT
+1561 
-1576 SITDKSVTVGVSKC
+1576 
-1590 AAFPAP
+1590 
-1596 QFGAS
+1596 
-1601 VTGSNKQTMSN
+1601 
-1612 VEVTRSFDG
+1612 
-1621 GTPAGSPSYGTQ
+1621 
-1633 CSGLPYSSGYI
+1633 YS
-1644 LLRKETSNASKVTYH
+1644 E
-1659 FSQPVTSAEVWL
+1659 
-1671 LLMSNGGIE
+1671 
-1680 GVDKAKITTN
+1680 
-1690 CGSATLTK
+1690 
-1698 IYDCSNTATLS
+1698 
-1709 GDEITSTTRIFT
+1709 
-1721 DVAIRVESV
+1721 
-1730 KPFTELYV
+1730 
-1738 EDLWTTGSGR
+1738 
-1748 GFMVELCPSSLVV
+1748 
-1761 ANTTG
+1761 
-1766 ILSVATQPANVSA
+1766 
-1779 CQGGTASIVSKANVG
+1779 
-1794 AAYLGGTLTYQWEE
+1794 
-1808 SANNGT
+1808 
-1814 TWTNATGASA
+1814 
-1824 TGTATPGLDVTYTL
+1824 
-1838 SNVTSASPNKQYRVK
+1838 
-1853 YRYIYNNG
+1853 
-1861 FCGEATI
+1861 
-1868 YSDPAKLIVPSA
+1868 PAKLNVPSD

-1886 QATQPSNV
+1886 TAPTQGNI
-1894 TTSDCTQ
+1894 TTSDCTASTQ
-1901 ITNVSAQAKIADGY
+1901 VSVQAKVTDGY
-1915 TIKNVSA
+1915 TIKNNG
-1922 RGGNIFG
+1922 GGNLFG
-1929 YYLEFKEGNTWKTYK
+1929 YFLQYKENGTWKDHATQK
-1944 GQQYSNNPSNHPQT
+1944 FSNNANDAAKKLIINHGQT
-1958 LKIVHSQAPEGT
+1958 ASGT
-1970 THFRVR
+1970 VFRVR
-1976 YTVELT
+1976 YTVTLT
-1982 IGCEFTVTTNEFTFI
+1982 TGCEYTVYSSEFTFT

-2002 EPAITTSQT
+2002 APAITTPQT
-2011 FCQSENKTVGD
+2011 FCQSENKTVGN
-2022 LTTLANIK
+2022 LTILPNIK
-2030 WYSAAT
+2030 WYDAAS
-2036 GGSEVVASTTIPVDT
+2036 GGNEVLASTLIPVG
-2051 NDYFAV
+2051 NNNSYW
-2057 ATANGCESTRKK
+2057 ATITTNGCESDRKEVIVK
-2069 ITVTVVPKPSA
+2069 VEAKPNA
-2080 PVVQNKTECPAA
+2080 PTVQNKTECPAT
-2092 GTFDMANLVTVLP
+2092 GTYDMKNLVTSSSSN
-2105 GHTLKWY
+2105 TLKWY
-2112 NAATGNATTVSTV
+2112 AAATGNATTTSTV
-2125 DRNKTAKT
+2125 DRHKTAKT
-2133 TYEKWVALATS
+2133 TYEKWVAQVTP
-2144 QGCESDRVKVTYTV
+2144 QGCESDRVKVTYIV
-2158 DITTQPTITAPAAN
+2158 DVTTQPTITAPAAS
-2172 LSINCADSATAIDA
+2172 LSINCADPAATTDA

-2200 CGTATVTNNYATVKP
+2200 CGTNTVTNNYATVKP
-2215 TNLCS
+2215 ADLCS
-2220 VNEFEVTF
+2220 VGEIEVTF
-2228 TVRDAFGNQ
+2228 TVTDAFGTQ
-2237 KTKKKKITIDR
+2237 KTVKKKITVDR
-2248 LIANDDTESVARSTG
+2248 LIANNDTESVARSTG

-2306 PGGSIAPGTYNV
+2306 PGGSVAPGTYNV
-2318 TYKLCDKNN
+2318 TYKICDKNN
-2327 TSRCGATATVAVTV
+2327 PSRCGATATVAVTV

-2369 HTDFNVLSNDKLSGV
+2369 NTDFNVLSNDKLSGV

-2398 TGVTIEA
+2398 PGVTIEA

-2433 NTSATAKVTVVVKN
+2433 NTSATANVTVVVKN

-2480 LNGNKPNASQV
+2480 LNGSKPNASQV
-2491 SISVTQEA
+2491 SISVTQGA
-2499 TPPQSGDPVP
+2499 NPPVAGDPVP

-2532 YQVCDKAE
+2532 YKVCDKAT

-2715 NPAHKNNPSDIV
+2715 NPAHKDAPSDIV

-2745 GTHQI
+2745 GNHQI

-2758 PAGQSAAQTCKT
+2758 PAGQEAAKTCKT
-2770 ATITIPVT
+2770 ATITIPVA
-2778 ANTATSANDDY
+2778 ANSATSADDDY

-2808 EDVNVLSNDALGGN
+2808 EDVNVLSNDALGSN
-2822 TTINTNLVDIT
+2822 TTITTNLVDIT

-2874 PSSTESTVKVV
+2874 PSSAESTVKVV
-2885 VKNKVVVNQA
+2885 VKNKLTLGSGNV
-2895 TIPSSVTPATDGTDK
+2895 PSSVKPATGNTPT
-2910 EIGDVLDQTE
+2910 EIGDVLNGTK
-2920 INGSKPSAAQ
+2920 INGTPTTVGTGPNQ
-2930 VTITET
+2930 VTITVVT
-2936 SPAPKNDPSDKVP
+2936 PATPQGSNPVPTLDPA
-2949 YIDTTTGKVKIP
+2949 TGKVKIP
-2961 AGVKP
+2961 AGVPAGSYTIKYKICDNATPASAKSCEEKTLDINVVGNNLTPIADDFSTFKVEKPAANTFVNDGTNDVNVLTNDKLGDRTGLDTNVVTINQTYTSDTSVNIDLATGKVKVGPGATAGEHTIRYALKEKGQSTESAQVTVKVTVTNKVEVNPATIPASVTPSTDTTTPKEIGNVLNQTTINGNTPTPAQVTITETVPAPKGNPSDKVPYIDPTTGKVVVPAGVKP
-2966 GNYPITYQIC
+2966 GSYPITYKVC
-2976 DKAIPASANTCK
+2976 DKALGAANTCK

-2994 KVAGNH
+2994 NVAGNTITP
-3000 LDPKNDDF
+3000 DDDDF
-3008 SQKKVERSTSD
+3008 S
-3019 AYVKDGA
+3019 AYKLEHPTVDTFVTDGT
-3026 NDLNVLSN
+3026 NPVNILTN
-3034 DKLGNREGLDTN
+3034 DKLGARTGLTTN
-3046 VVTIEQ
+3046 LVTI
-3052 TYTSNNGVT
+3052 TPTVT
-3061 VEVAT
+3061 NPNVSIDT
-3066 GKVKVAANTPAG
+3066 DSGKVKVKANAPAG
-3078 EYTVKY
+3078 VYTVKY

-3094 SNEVSVKVTVTNK
+3094 S
-3107 LEVST
+3107 
-3112 RTIPNAKPSTNST
+3112 
-3125 TPVSV
+3125 
-3130 GNILDQ
+3130 
-3136 TKINGQLN
+3136 
-3144 PDPSEVEITATP
+3144 
-3156 DQPGSPKKPYIDT
+3156 
-3169 TTGKVMIPAGVAPGD
+3169 
-3184 HTISYK
+3184 
-3190 VCDKALGAAKRC
+3190 
-3202 EEATVTVKVVSNT
+3202 
-3215 ATSEDDDFTADTYK
+3215 
-3229 VEHPTVDTFVS
+3229 
-3240 DGSDPVNV
+3240 
-3248 LSNDKLGSDTT
+3248 
-3259 ISTDEVT
+3259 
-3266 ITQTA
+3266 
-3271 TSNSNVNIDTATGK
+3271 
-3285 IKVKA
+3285 
-3290 NTPAGV
+3290 
-3296 YTVKYK
+3296 
-3302 FTEKGQPASAASAEK
+3302 AEK
-3317 TATVVVTNKLTS
+3317 TVTVVVTNKLVTN
-3329 SNGNYGGAPS
+3329 NGNYGGAPS
-3339 TNSTPANGGD
+3339 TTSTPADGGN
-3349 VLNNVRINGVKPTP
+3349 VLDNVRINGATTNPAP
-3363 SQVTITEDNGA
+3363 NDVTITVDQTA
-3374 GSGIVPFLV
+3374 GSGIVPYLE
-3383 TSGADAGKIKIPQGT
+3383 TSGADKGKIKLPQGT
-3398 PPGNYTI
+3398 PSGTYTI
-3405 TYTVCDTASGA
+3405 KYTVCDNAPAA
-3416 AKSCKT
+3416 AKSCKQAT
-3422 ATANIR
+3422 AT
-3428 VSANAIIATN
+3428 VVVDANAIIATN
-3438 DEDNKEVE
+3438 DTNNKDVE
-3446 FATSVQNVK
+3446 FNANTAQNVK
-3455 KSDNTTLNVLD
+3455 AASNNDLNVLD
-3466 NDTLAGLT
+3466 NDKLGATTGLNNT
-3474 ATDTTVTIETTVPE
+3474 QVTIQTTQPE
-3488 TGITIK
+3488 ANITIQPDGK
-3494 TNGEV
+3494 V
-3499 EVAANKPAGVY
+3499 QVAAGKAAGVY
-3510 ELKYVI
+3510 ELKYKI
-3516 KETADINNVSDEATV
+3516 KDNANPTNISGEATV

-3536 NKVTFDSIP
+3536 NKLTFDP
-3545 STPVNPST
+3545 FLATPVKPST
-3553 DKNTPATPIDVIAN
+3553 DNNTPADRIDVLDKTKLNGN
-3567 TKINGSTPS
+3567 TPAI
-3576 ANDVTIEVT
+3576 NDVTIQVT

-3590 QSPGDVVPTLNTTTG
+3590 QSPDDVVPELDTTTG
-3605 KVEIPAGVKPG
+3605 KIKVPAGVKPG
-3616 DYNITYRVCDK
+3616 TYTIEYKVCDK
-3627 AQPAEAKTCQEN
+3627 VSGDAKTCKTN
-3639 TITIKVRG
+3639 SVTFTVAG
-3647 NTITGADDDFS
+3647 NDILAVADDFT

-3678 NVLTNDVL
+3678 NVLTYDKL
-3686 GSRTGLTT
+3686 GTRTGLTT
-3694 DLVTINQTATTDPKV
+3694 ELVTINQTHTSEPKV
-3709 SIDTATGKV
+3709 TIEPDGRV

-3724 PAGTHTIKYTIT
+3724 PAGTHTIKYRIT

-3742 PSAEKTV
+3742 ASNEVEVK
-3749 TVVVTNKIVLTP
+3749 VVVTNKIELDHTAVI
-3761 TDVVS
+3761 S
-3766 NPVTPSTDRN
+3766 NPVTPSTDS
-3776 TPKEIGDVLDGTK
+3776 TMPKKIGDVLDGIK
-3789 LNGTKPGIGTG
+3789 LNGAKPTIGTG
-3800 ANQVTI
+3800 PNQVTI
-3806 SVVTPAQPQSPGDAV
+3806 TVTDPADPQVAGDPV
-3821 PELDTTTGKVK
+3821 PEIDTTTGEVK

-3852 TPQTCETSTVPIT
+3852 NPQTCETSTVPIT

-3942 ANTPAG
+3942 ANTPVG

-4067 AQPASARTCE
+4067 AQPVSARTCE

-4098 KVVTFSTAAQTVKK
+4098 KVVEFSTAAQTVKK

-4215 NAVVDIL
+4215 NTVVDIL

-4317 KVERSNNDAFVKNGA
+4317 KVERSNNDASVKNGA

-4376 VAANAPAGVHVLKY
+4376 VAANTPAGEYTVKY
-4390 TITEKG
+4390 KITEKG

-4401 QEVEVKV
+4401 NEVEVKV

-4612 SAPALVTVVIR
+4612 SAPALVTVVIK

-4759 RTGLTIADVTVQ
+4759 RTVTIADVTVQ
-4771 AIGRARAHTRGLPE
+4771 AIGQARAHTPGLPE

-4801 KEGLQEGD
+4801 KDGLQEGD

-4825 SNARVIIHVAKNV
+4825 SNTKVIIHVAKNV

-4910 GAPIGEYEVEYRI
+4910 GAPIGEYEVEYQI
-4923 CLNGTSNCQTGK
+4923 CLNGRTSTCKTGK

-4955 IVTNISTNQVGNVL
+4955 IVTNNSTNQVGNVL

-5122 EYTDGKNQT
+5122 EYIDGKNQT
-5131 QQKTGWLYI
+5131 QQKAGWLYI

>member
-1 MIEINK
+1 MIEMNK

-15 IVVLLLSYSGV
+15 IVVLLLSYSGI
-26 WAQNCTSMP
+26 WAQSGGCDYMP
-35 EPVTYTR
+35 DPVSYTKIG
-42 VTTGGDPN
+42 TDETFDGG
-50 KYVEEYAYVNGI
+50 KIAKTVGKATVNGVV
-62 KVTRILQAGTRS
+62 VTRTLENNRKIAGT
-74 FDKIKYSNED
+74 DLGIKYSDGTNAVED
-84 TNTPTENYCGINRRS
+84 TNPCGNDTKS
-99 KYIGKKYP
+99 KHGYP
-107 FMDSDKVTN
+107 IMDSNRVRILTYKFSKPVTD
-116 IIYTFSE
+116 IELFFAE
-123 PVVDVEVFLAAFGY
+123 FGY
-137 SGTTTRVED
+137 SKSTGLYDYADIELK
-146 QIDDVIFSVNR
+146 S
-157 GSLTLHNR
+157 
-165 ASCNGTIQIVNG
+165 NGTVVPTQLTIRDDCNSG
-177 NEVKSLK
+177 AT
-184 RKTTNAKI
+184 KTTKDGKERLASLSGKVTDVKA
-192 GITSTAPFT
+192 GITSNQPFDEMILRNADDNT
-201 QLTLTYNEPGGGVIG
+201 GY
-216 GAGFYVEICTQSIKP
+216 GFYVEICLNSIQPLNRSICSPDTMGNKFTSNNQTKTLNGVDVGLSTTGSMLSAGILNGETYCTTMNYSSLGSIPFLTSVASGPKQKLTYTFDKPITSAEIFLFAFGESTKPNADAYDEVKFAVNGGGAISLSQTYNCNPVGTKITGNVVRSADDKKITTNVGIKVSSTQPFTEIVLEDNTPHGTRSGNGYLIAICESSIKLADT
-231 HNSSACNPTNINN
+231 SQCNPGNINN
-244 NFAKAI
+244 NFTKAI
-250 SATKTLN
+250 SATKILN
-257 GVEVE
+257 HVEVE
-262 RVLSAN
+262 RILDAN
-268 EFADLGSQNYCG
+268 QFADLGSKSYCG
-280 SSVNYPNNLP
+280 SSINYPANLP
-290 YMSDTGARKLT
+290 YMGHTGAKKLT
-301 YKFKHP
+301 YRFKAP

-317 FGESTK
+317 FGES
-323 SAEPNRYDQVRFSIN
+323 EDIPNPNRYDEVRFSIN
-338 GEGTMSLSQTYNCIP
+338 GQGTMTLSQTYNCMP
-353 TGTTINGTTG
+353 TGTTINSSTG
-363 VVRSA
+363 KVRSA
-368 DDKLI
+368 DNKLI

-381 SSTKPF
+381 TSTKPF
-387 TEIVLDDQTP
+387 TEIVLDDLTP
-397 GGNSS
+397 SGNRS
-402 GLGYVVEICASS
+402 GMGYVVEICASS
-414 ITKANVD
+414 ITKADVN
-421 NFITLDAAASTLTNQ
+421 NFIALDATASTLTNQ
-436 AVCEGG
+436 TVCEGE
-442 APTYKAKANATA
+442 APTYKAKANARA
-454 FASTAKFDYILEV
+454 FATTATFDYILEA
-467 KKSGTTSWV
+467 KKSGTTNWV
-476 AVETQSNVTP
+476 AVETKSNVTP
-486 GTVHTFTGDAFKTTN
+486 GTLHTFTGDDLKTTD
-501 YNNAKVRVKYVYKN
+501 YNNAEVRVKYVYKN

-535 APTVITTSPQA
+535 A
-546 AAYCVGSTA
+546 
-555 TPLSVVAT
+555 
-563 GEGTLTYKWYSNT
+563 
-576 VDNTTTGTLIPTATI
+576 
-591 ATFTPPTA
+591 
-599 TSGTTYYYAE
+599 
-609 VTGSCG
+609 
-615 QVKSATA
+615 
-622 KVEVL
+622 
-627 AKADLVNIIA
+627 
-637 PAYTPITVCA
+637 
-647 NGANT
+647 
-652 TITANANLRT
+652 
-662 GVGNR
+662 
-667 LTYTL
+667 
-672 QHSATGAPNSFTDHP
+672 
-687 TQKYTNFT
+687 
-695 PSADNTKQFV
+695 
-705 IKNEAAS
+705 
-712 EGYYRVKYTSNAS
+712 
-725 LCSGGGENYSNVF
+725 
-738 KFTVTALPEVTA
+738 LPEVTA
-750 INANPLAFSPG
+750 INANPPAFSPG
-761 VPTSIS
+761 VSTSVS

-792 DASGNS
+792 NSSGNS
-798 PAIPAG
+798 PAISAG
-804 THTQTV
+804 VHTQTV

-818 LGGCEQTYTN
+818 LGGCEQTYTD

-868 VNVIREYGG
+868 VNVRREYGG
-877 TPNANTSILY
+877 TPNVNTAILY
-887 QFCSTQNYLVG
+887 RFCSTQNYPVG
-898 YTLVDANSTKVTYVF
+898 YTLVDASSTKVTYVF

-922 WLMLMSDSGGGLDRM
+922 WFMLMSDDGGGLDKM
-937 KLSTNNGNLTFTKV
+937 QLSTNNGNLTFTKV

-1020 QSQTTCETLSPIF
+1020 QSQTTCETLSPTF

-1054 TNNGASWVDAV
+1054 TNNGASWVDAT

-1073 TIASGATTS
+1073 TIASGGTTS

-1087 IAKNTPNKQYRVLY
+1087 ITKNTPNKQYRVLY
-1101 TYQLLPGVEVTKAST
+1101 TYQLVPGVEVTKAST

-1160 TVDGDTPQ
+1160 TVDGGAPQ

-1207 IGEAGESCGSLPSP
+1207 IGEEGESCGSLPSP

-1266 GYAILRKQTSN
+1266 GYALLRKQTSN

-1312 ITTNCSSTTLTKVYD
+1312 ITTNCSSATLTKVYD
-1327 CSNSATLTGNTVAS
+1327 CSNSATLTGNIVAS
-1341 ANKVNTDVAIS
+1341 TNKVNTDVAIR

-1365 DLWDSSTG
+1365 DLWDTSTG

-1380 ELCPSSVKPVTI
+1380 ELCPSSVKPAKIKVTQNPAEMTACVGATGKRFTARAKI
-1392 DISKHPLSTSVCS
+1392 DGVAATESMSYIWQQSPTPNVS
-1405 GQTVSLSAVAAL
+1405 GSWVTAVASSP
-1417 KGLPANTPMSYQW
+1417 G
-1430 EQSANGTAWSNVTGA
+1430 
-1445 GASGTT
+1445 
-1451 TTGSVTYTVP
+1451 GSV
-1461 ATLTQT
+1461 
-1467 THYRLKYSYT
+1467 
-1477 TSCGA
+1477 
-1482 VTVTATTNAA
+1482 
-1492 IITINELPKV
+1492 KV
-1502 TKVEATPGYIL
+1502 D
-1513 NGASTPISFI
+1513 ASTEA
-1523 ITGTADA
+1523 GL
-1530 TVTYTLNGG
+1530 TLGAIQNSHNG
-1539 APLTAQINGS
+1539 L
-1549 GVATVPYTTTQD
+1549 YYR
-1561 VTLNVTQIEKNACIT
+1561 
-1576 SITDKSVTVGVSKC
+1576 
-1590 AAFPAP
+1590 AAFT
-1596 QFGAS
+1596 F
-1601 VTGSNKQTMSN
+1601 TK
-1612 VEVTRSFDG
+1612 
-1621 GTPAGSPSYGTQ
+1621 
-1633 CSGLPYSSGYI
+1633 CSHTLETVYS
-1644 LLRKETSNASKVTYH
+1644 E
-1659 FSQPVTSAEVWL
+1659 
-1671 LLMSNGGIE
+1671 
-1680 GVDKAKITTN
+1680 
-1690 CGSATLTK
+1690 
-1698 IYDCSNTATLS
+1698 
-1709 GDEITSTTRIFT
+1709 
-1721 DVAIRVESV
+1721 
-1730 KPFTELYV
+1730 
-1738 EDLWTTGSGR
+1738 
-1748 GFMVELCPSSLVV
+1748 
-1761 ANTTG
+1761 
-1766 ILSVATQPANVSA
+1766 
-1779 CQGGTASIVSKANVG
+1779 
-1794 AAYLGGTLTYQWEE
+1794 
-1808 SANNGT
+1808 
-1814 TWTNATGASA
+1814 
-1824 TGTATPGLDVTYTL
+1824 
-1838 SNVTSASPNKQYRVK
+1838 
-1853 YRYIYNNG
+1853 
-1861 FCGEATI
+1861 
-1868 YSDPAKLIVPSA
+1868 PAKLIIPSA

-1886 QATQPSNV
+1886 QAPQPSDV

-1901 ITNVSAQAKIADGY
+1901 TTNVSAQAKIASGY
-1915 TIKNVSA
+1915 NIKNS
-1922 RGGNIFG
+1922 GGNLFG
-1929 YYLEFKEGNTWKTYK
+1929 YFLEFKDTDNTWKTYK
-1944 GQQYSNNPSNHPQT
+1944 LQQYSNNTSEQART
-1958 LKIVHSQAPEGT
+1958 LSIAHSSAPEGT
-1970 THFRVR
+1970 TRFRLR
-1976 YTVELT
+1976 YSVTLT
-1982 IGCEFTVTTNEFTFI
+1982 TGCEYTLTTNEFTFT

-2002 EPAITTSQT
+2002 APAITTPQT
-2011 FCQSENKTVGD
+2011 FCQSENKTVGN
-2022 LTTLANIK
+2022 LTILPNI
-2030 WYSAAT
+2030 
-2036 GGSEVVASTTIPVDT
+2036 
-2051 NDYFAV
+2051 
-2057 ATANGCESTRKK
+2057 
-2069 ITVTVVPKPSA
+2069 
-2080 PVVQNKTECPAA
+2080 
-2092 GTFDMANLVTVLP
+2092 
-2105 GHTLKWY
+2105 KWY
-2112 NAATGNATTVSTV
+2112 NAATGGAEVLPSTTIPVEDNKKYWATVTINGCESARKEVIVTVKPKPNAPTVQTKTECPATGSGSTYDMKNLVTSSSGNTLKWYAAATGNATTTSTV

-2133 TYEKWVALATS
+2133 TYEKWVAQVTP
-2144 QGCESDRVKVTYTV
+2144 QGCESDRVKVTYIV
-2158 DITTQPTITAPAAN
+2158 DVTTQPIITAPASDLA
-2172 LSINCADSATAIDA
+2172 INCADPAATTNA

-2200 CGTATVTNNYATVKP
+2200 CGTNTVTNNYATVKP
-2215 TNLCS
+2215 TDLCS
-2220 VNEFEVTF
+2220 VGEIEVTF
-2228 TVRDAFGNQ
+2228 TVTDAFGNQ
-2237 KTKKKKITIDR
+2237 KTAKKKITVDR
-2248 LIANDDTESVARSTG
+2248 LIANNDTESVARSTG

-2306 PGGSIAPGTYNV
+2306 PAGSVAPGTYNV
-2318 TYKLCDKNN
+2318 TYKICDKNN
-2327 TSRCGATATVAVTV
+2327 PSRCGATATVAVTV

-2398 TGVTIEA
+2398 TGVTIET

-2433 NTSATAKVTVVVKN
+2433 NTSAIAKVTVVVKN

-2457 APITPST
+2457 GSITPST

-2480 LNGNKPNASQV
+2480 LNGSKPNASQV
-2491 SISVTQEA
+2491 TISVTQGA
-2499 TPPQSGDPVP
+2499 TPPVAGDPVP
-2509 SIDPATGKVLIPSGV
+2509 SIDPATGKVEIPSGV

-2532 YQVCDKAE
+2532 YKVCDKAT

-2560 TTTTNNDDFTA
+2560 TTTTNDDDFTA

-2599 TRTNIDT
+2599 SRTNIDT
-2606 DVVTIRQTATSN
+2606 DVVTIRQTATTN

-2667 KVELDP
+2667 KVELTP
-2673 ATIPGTVNTPDDG
+2673 ATIPATVNTPDDG

-2705 DAADVVITVP
+2705 NVADVVITVP
-2715 NPAHKNNPSDIV
+2715 NPAHKDAPSDIV

-2745 GTHQI
+2745 GNHQI

-2770 ATITIPVT
+2770 ATITIPVA

-2808 EDVNVLSNDALGGN
+2808 EDVNVLSNDALGSN
-2822 TTINTNLVDIT
+2822 TTITTNLVDIT

-2861 YTLKYTIAEKGGG
+2861 YTLKYKIAEKGGG
-2874 PSSTESTVKVV
+2874 PSSAESTVKVV
-2885 VKNKVVVNQA
+2885 VKNKLTLGSGN
-2895 TIPSSVTPATDGTDK
+2895 IPSSVKPATGNTPT
-2910 EIGDVLDQTE
+2910 EIGDVL
-2920 INGSKPSAAQ
+2920 NGTKLNGTPTTVGTGPNQ
-2930 VTITET
+2930 VTITVVT
-2936 SPAPKNDPSDKVP
+2936 PATPQGSNPVPTLDPA
-2949 YIDTTTGKVKIP
+2949 TGKVKIP
-2961 AGVKP
+2961 AGVPAGPYTIK
-2966 GNYPITYQIC
+2966 YKIC
-2976 DKAIPASANTCK
+2976 DNATPASAKSCEEK
-2988 TATITV
+2988 TLDIN
-2994 KVAGNH
+2994 VAGNN
-3000 LDPKNDDF
+3000 LTPIADDF
-3008 SQKKVERSTSD
+3008 STFKVQKPAANTFVN
-3019 AYVKDGA
+3019 DGT
-3026 NDLNVLSN
+3026 NDVNVLTN
-3034 DKLGNREGLDTN
+3034 DKLGDRTGLDTN
-3046 VVTIEQ
+3046 VVIINQ
-3052 TYTSNNGVT
+3052 VYTSDTSVNIDLS
-3061 VEVAT
+3061 T
-3066 GKVKVAANTPAG
+3066 GKVKVGPGANAGEHTITYTLKEKGQSNVSTPVTVKVTVTNKVEVTPATIPASVTPSTDTTTPKEIGNVLNQTTINGNTPTPAQVTITETVPAPKGNPSDKVPYIDPTTGKVVVPAGVKPGSYPITYKVCDKALGAANTCETATITVNVAGNTITPDDDDFSAYKLEHPTVDTFVTDGTNPVNILTNDKLGARTGLTTNLVTITPTVTNPNVSIDTDSGKVKVKANAPAG
-3078 EYTVKY
+3078 VYTVKY

-3094 SNEVSVKVTVTNK
+3094 S
-3107 LEVST
+3107 
-3112 RTIPNAKPSTNST
+3112 
-3125 TPVSV
+3125 
-3130 GNILDQ
+3130 
-3136 TKINGQLN
+3136 
-3144 PDPSEVEITATP
+3144 
-3156 DQPGSPKKPYIDT
+3156 
-3169 TTGKVMIPAGVAPGD
+3169 
-3184 HTISYK
+3184 
-3190 VCDKALGAAKRC
+3190 
-3202 EEATVTVKVVSNT
+3202 
-3215 ATSEDDDFTADTYK
+3215 
-3229 VEHPTVDTFVS
+3229 
-3240 DGSDPVNV
+3240 
-3248 LSNDKLGSDTT
+3248 
-3259 ISTDEVT
+3259 
-3266 ITQTA
+3266 
-3271 TSNSNVNIDTATGK
+3271 
-3285 IKVKA
+3285 
-3290 NTPAGV
+3290 
-3296 YTVKYK
+3296 
-3302 FTEKGQPASAASAEK
+3302 AEK
-3317 TATVVVTNKLTS
+3317 TVTVVVTNKLV
-3329 SNGNYGGAPS
+3329 NNDGNYGGAPS
-3339 TNSTPANGGD
+3339 TTSTPADGGN
-3349 VLNNVRINGVKPTP
+3349 VLDNVRINGATTNPAP
-3363 SQVTITEDNGA
+3363 SDVTITVDQTA
-3374 GSGIVPFLV
+3374 GSGTVPYLE
-3383 TSGADAGKIKIPQGT
+3383 TSGTDKGKIKLPQGT
-3398 PPGNYTI
+3398 PSGTYTI
-3405 TYTVCDTASGA
+3405 KYTVCDNASAA
-3416 AKSCKT
+3416 AKSCKQAT
-3422 ATANIR
+3422 AT
-3428 VSANAIIATN
+3428 VVVDANAIIATN
-3438 DEDNKEVE
+3438 DTNNKDVE
-3446 FATSVQNVK
+3446 FNANTAQNVK
-3455 KSDNTTLNVLD
+3455 AASNNDLNVLD
-3466 NDTLAGLT
+3466 NDKLGATTGLNNT
-3474 ATDTTVTIETTVPE
+3474 QVTIQTTQPE
-3488 TGITIK
+3488 ANITIQPDGK
-3494 TNGEV
+3494 V
-3499 EVAANKPAGVY
+3499 QVAAGKAAGVY
-3510 ELKYVI
+3510 ELKYKI
-3516 KETADINNVSDEATV
+3516 KDNANPTNISGEATV

-3536 NKVTFDSIP
+3536 NKLTFDP
-3545 STPVNPST
+3545 FPATPVKPST
-3553 DKNTPATPIDVIAN
+3553 DNNTPADRIDVLDKTKLNGN
-3567 TKINGSTPS
+3567 TPAI
-3576 ANDVTIEVT
+3576 NDVTIQVT

-3590 QSPGDVVPTLNTTTG
+3590 QSPDDVVPELDTTTG
-3605 KVEIPAGVKPG
+3605 KIKVPAGVKPG
-3616 DYNITYRVCDK
+3616 TYTIEYKVCDK
-3627 AQPAEAKTCQEN
+3627 VSGDAKTCKTN
-3639 TITIKVRG
+3639 SVTFTVAG
-3647 NTITGADDDFS
+3647 NDILAVADDFT

-3678 NVLTNDVL
+3678 NVLTYDKL
-3686 GSRTGLTT
+3686 GTRTGLTT
-3694 DLVTINQTATTDPKV
+3694 ELVTINQTHTSEPKV
-3709 SIDTATGKV
+3709 TIEPDGRV

-3724 PAGTHTIKYTIT
+3724 PAGTHTIKYRIT

-3742 PSAEKTV
+3742 PSNEVEVK
-3749 TVVVTNKIVLTP
+3749 VVVTNKIELDHTAVI
-3761 TDVVS
+3761 S
-3766 NPVTPSTDRN
+3766 NPVTPSTDS
-3776 TPKEIGDVLDGTK
+3776 TMPKEIGDVLDGTK

-3852 TPQTCETSTVPIT
+3852 DPKTCETSTVPIT

-3875 DDFTAHKVVHPTT
+3875 DDFSAYKVEHPTSET
-3888 DTFVSDNGTPV
+3888 VVSDGT
-3899 NVLSND
+3899 NHLNILSND
-3905 KLGDDDTITT
+3905 KLGDDDSITT
-3915 DEVEIIQT
+3915 NEVEIIQT

-3936 GKVKVE
+3936 GEVKVE

-4060 TYTVCDK
+4060 TYTICDK

-4149 IKANGEVEVGANKA
+4149 IKGNGEVEVGANKA

-4201 PTTPANPSTDGTTP
+4201 PTTPANPSTDGRTP
-4215 NAVVDIL
+4215 NTVVDIL

-4260 TGKVVVPSGVKPG
+4260 TGEVVVPSGVKPG

-4312 DFTAH
+4312 DFTAY

-4352 VVTITQTATT
+4352 VVTITQTTT
-4362 DPKVTIDTATGKVK
+4362 PDPKVTIDTATGKVK

-4612 SAPALVTVVIR
+4612 SAPALVTVVIK

-4698 SGEYTIGVKVC
+4698 SGEYIVGVKVC
-4709 DKVTPKTCV
+4709 DKDTPKTCV

-4771 AIGRARAHTRGLPE
+4771 AIGRARAHTPGLPE

-4790 IIIASDGRIDV
+4790 IIVASDGRIDV

-4825 SNARVIIHVAKNV
+4825 SNTKVIIHVTKNV

-4910 GAPIGEYEVEYRI
+4910 GAPIGEHEVEYRI
-4923 CLNGTSNCQTGK
+4923 CLNGTLTCKTGK

-5122 EYTDGKNQT
+5122 EYIDGKNQT
-5131 QQKTGWLYI
+5131 QQKAGWLYI